1 LHNDTVPPLG
11 EEGDIPMTLIED
23 LAGIRPGTPLA
34 EALAARADILR
45 LSQASHDAVLLPKE
59 PGCLSHGL
67 RAALAARMARQN
79 AQLPL
84 AAHYDDLMRRSG
96 EIEPSEMPPAER
108 TRIAAILAH
117 SDLLTLRP
125 RDATRHDIEALRA
138 AGVEQ
143 PDIVR
148 LAELA
153 AFVNYQARV
162 IRGLQALGGAQ

>member
-1 LHNDTVPPLG
+1 
-11 EEGDIPMTLIED
+11 MTLIED
-23 LAGIRPGTPLA
+23 MARIRPGTPLA

-59 PGCLSHGL
+59 AGGLSHGL

-79 AQLPL
+79 AQPSL
-84 AAHYDDLMRRSG
+84 AAHYDDLMRRNG
-96 EIEPSEMPPAER
+96 EILADAVSAVEQ
-108 TRIAAILAH
+108 TRIAAIVAH

-125 RDATRHDIEALRA
+125 RDATRHDIEALKLV
-138 AGVEQ
+138 GVDES
-143 PDIVR
+143 DIVR

-162 IRGLQALGGAQ
+162 IRGLQAIGGAK

>member
-1 LHNDTVPPLG
+1 
-11 EEGDIPMTLIED
+11 MTLIED
-23 LAGIRPGTPLA
+23 MAGISPGTPFA

-59 PGCLSHGL
+59 TGGLGHGL

-79 AQLPL
+79 SQPPL
-84 AAHYDDLMRRSG
+84 AAHYDALMRSSG
-96 EIEPSEMPPAER
+96 EMQPNEVVPVER
-108 TRIAAILAH
+108 TRVAAIVAH

-125 RDATRHDIEALRA
+125 RVATRHDIEALKA
-138 AGVEQ
+138 AGVSE

-162 IRGLQALGGAQ
+162 IRRLQALGELKK

>member
-1 LHNDTVPPLG
+1 MRLCRHFG
-11 EEGDIPMTLIED
+11 KEGDIPMTLIED
-23 LAGIRPGTPLA
+23 MAGIRPGTPLA

-59 PGCLSHGL
+59 PGGLSHGL

-84 AAHYDDLMRRSG
+84 AAYYDDLVRRSG
-96 EIEPSEMPPAER
+96 EVQSSEVPPSER
-108 TRIAAILAH
+108 TRIDAILAY

-125 RDATRHDIEALRA
+125 REATRHDIEALRA
-138 AGVEQ
+138 AGVEE

-153 AFVNYQARV
+153 AFVNYQVRV
-162 IRGLQALGGAQ
+162 IRGLQALGEAQ

>member
-1 LHNDTVPPLG
+1 MSLQG
-11 EEGDIPMTLIED
+11 EEGAIPMTLIED
-23 LAGIRPGTPLA
+23 MAGIRPGTPLA

-59 PGCLSHGL
+59 PGGLSHGL

-96 EIEPSEMPPAER
+96 DEMQPSEVSPAEQ
-108 TRIAAILAH
+108 TRVAAILAH

-125 RDATRHDIEALRA
+125 RDATRRDIEALKA
-138 AGVEQ
+138 AGVEES
-143 PDIVR
+143 DIVR

-153 AFVNYQARV
+153 AFVNYQVRV
-162 IRGLQALGGAQ
+162 IRGLQALGEAQ

>member
-1 LHNDTVPPLG
+1 
-11 EEGDIPMTLIED
+11 MTLIEHM
-23 LAGIRPGTPLA
+23 AGVRPGTPLA
-34 EALAARADILR
+34 EALAARTDILR

-59 PGCLSHGL
+59 PGGLSHGL

-84 AAHYDDLMRRSG
+84 AAHYDELMRRSG
-96 EIEPSEMPPAER
+96 ETQPSEVAPAEQS
-108 TRIAAILAH
+108 RIAAILAH

-125 RDATRHDIEALRA
+125 RDATRRDIEALKA
-138 AGVEQ
+138 AGVEE

>member
-1 LHNDTVPPLG
+1 
-11 EEGDIPMTLIED
+11 MTLIED
-23 LAGIRPGTPLA
+23 MAGIRSGTPLA

-59 PGCLSHGL
+59 PGGLSHGL
-67 RAALAARMARQN
+67 RAALAARIARQN

-84 AAHYDDLMRRSG
+84 AAYYDDLMRRSSD
-96 EIEPSEMPPAER
+96 EMQPSEVSPAEQ

-138 AGVEQ
+138 AGVEE

-162 IRGLQALGGAQ
+162 IRGLQALGEAQ